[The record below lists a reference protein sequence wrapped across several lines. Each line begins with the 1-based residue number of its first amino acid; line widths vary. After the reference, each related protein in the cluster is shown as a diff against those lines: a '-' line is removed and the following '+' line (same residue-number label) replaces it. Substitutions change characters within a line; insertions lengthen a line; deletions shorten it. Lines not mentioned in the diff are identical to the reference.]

1 MMAHNYNLSTFEMEP
16 GESEVQGHR
25 QFQREL
31 EAILSYLRETL
42 FQRSKALFGVAKYT
56 EATDSWKEGTDG
68 RGKYIY

>member
-1 MMAHNYNLSTFEMEP
+1 MMAHNCNLSTFEMEP

-31 EAILSYLRETL
+31 EAILSYPRETL
-42 FQRSKALFGVAKYT
+42 FQRSKDLGTLFGVAKYT

-68 RGKYIY
+68 RGK